1 MTYAASLMNL
11 PTREK
16 IETIILCYL
25 RGGKTT
31 KGRFGKLE
39 KLARGYRVTADGK
52 TVIAFTTKDGWQ
64 VNYAG
69 KIGNDRELIQAA
81 GKALGEVANA

>member
-25 RGGKTT
+25 AGGDCT

-52 TVIAFTTKDGWQ
+52 TVITFTVRNGWQ
-64 VNYAG
+64 VNFNGKAG
-69 KIGNDRELIQAA
+69 VDASLIEAA
-81 GKALGEVANA
+81 GKALGDF